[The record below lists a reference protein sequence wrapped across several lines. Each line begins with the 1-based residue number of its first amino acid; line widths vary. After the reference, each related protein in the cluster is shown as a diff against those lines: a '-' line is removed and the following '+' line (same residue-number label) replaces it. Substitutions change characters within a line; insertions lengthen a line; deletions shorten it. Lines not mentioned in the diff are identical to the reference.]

1 MKRVAL
7 AALALLLAAAAAAAE
22 TELVIDADHPIRGKA
37 VTIRLTGAEGTGP
50 FTLEATYRPNSQTE
64 RTETVGVFDESGE
77 VLWTPRDAGIT
88 RLRALDPDGGELW
101 SGNTAVWYPSL
112 SVSGILIFLFAG
124 FLLFGGASLSMR
136 RALAPD
142 RR

>member
-1 MKRVAL
+1 MRRI
-7 AALALLLAAAAAAAE
+7 AAVILALLLAAAAAAGAE
-22 TELVIDADHPIRGKA
+22 LEIGADHPVRGEP
-37 VTIRLTGAEGTGP
+37 VTIRLTGAEGEGP

-64 RTETVGVFDESGE
+64 RTETVGLFDGAGE
-77 VLWTPRDAGIT
+77 ALWTPRDAGIT
-88 RLRALDPDGGELW
+88 RLRALGPEGEELW

-124 FLLFGGASLSMR
+124 FLLFGGASISMR
-136 RALAPD
+136 RALGPD